1 MKKLSKKQW
10 AVLFFIGFMAFWIA
24 PSTGDSK
31 TDFMIEQPKFDY
43 NNRIEFMHDVK
54 SCVDFIN
61 RMISP
66 EDKIPMEIV
75 LGMASLESGWGT
87 SRFAIEGNNLFGIRT
102 WDSDVPQLK
111 PLGDPNA
118 KFGVKMY
125 HTKCDSVKDMM
136 DILNNHYRYE
146 DFRVQRQ
153 IQFEQGYS
161 NWQDLLP
168 LLSSWSTNNEYQN
181 IVANTIQKRVIPA
194 MATW

>member
-1 MKKLSKKQW
+1 
-10 AVLFFIGFMAFWIA
+10 
-24 PSTGDSK
+24 
-31 TDFMIEQPKFDY
+31 
-43 NNRIEFMHDVK
+43 
-54 SCVDFIN
+54 
-61 RMISP
+61 
-66 EDKIPMEIV
+66 MEIV

-153 IQFEQGYS
+153 IQFEQVYS

>member
-1 MKKLSKKQW
+1 
-10 AVLFFIGFMAFWIA
+10 
-24 PSTGDSK
+24 
-31 TDFMIEQPKFDY
+31 
-43 NNRIEFMHDVK
+43 MHDVK

>member
-1 MKKLSKKQW
+1 
-10 AVLFFIGFMAFWIA
+10 
-24 PSTGDSK
+24 
-31 TDFMIEQPKFDY
+31 
-43 NNRIEFMHDVK
+43 
-54 SCVDFIN
+54 
-61 RMISP
+61 
-66 EDKIPMEIV
+66 
-75 LGMASLESGWGT
+75 MASLESGWGT
-87 SRFAIEGNNLFGIRT
+87 SRFAMEGNNLFGIRT

>member
-10 AVLFFIGFMAFWIA
+10 AVLFFIGFMSFWIA

-31 TDFMIEQPKFDY
+31 TDFMVEQPKFDY

-181 IVANTIQKRVIPA
+181 IVANTIHKRVIPA